1 MVRQFYRQK
10 AIMPKG
16 YFAAYQVKL
25 DDGRLIFAP
34 RDHDDF
40 IGVRL
45 AAKEAAWDVFFTNA
59 VAAGHITQLEVD
71 TLSDALAETTSAGAR
86 RELLEE
92 QIDEACGRALL
103 LWVRFRAGDS
113 HPLEMAGARGAG
125 PRGAGVQRSP
135 RPRCRARGLGG
146 PSRPSPRARRRG
158 QRGRGR
164 AAGAGPRSREAAVLG
179 AGVEGRARGVAR
191 ALGRAPRR
199 LRQEGQGQEGQGQ
212 GRRGGS
218 EGPLR

>member
-1 MVRQFYRQK
+1 MHVDAPRPMPPRIKKQRKQPAPAEESGEESESGDERPCCPLYSAEEKEQTELRFAIGDEVACCMGDDEWLEGRVVRQFYRQK

-71 TLSDALAETTSAGAR
+71 TLSDALAETTSC
-86 RELLEE
+86 LLYTSDAA
-92 QIDEACGRALL
+92 DE
-103 LWVRFRAGDS
+103 
-113 HPLEMAGARGAG
+113 
-125 PRGAGVQRSP
+125 
-135 RPRCRARGLGG
+135 
-146 PSRPSPRARRRG
+146 
-158 QRGRGR
+158 
-164 AAGAGPRSREAAVLG
+164 
-179 AGVEGRARGVAR
+179 
-191 ALGRAPRR
+191 
-199 LRQEGQGQEGQGQ
+199 
-212 GRRGGS
+212 
-218 EGPLR
+218 